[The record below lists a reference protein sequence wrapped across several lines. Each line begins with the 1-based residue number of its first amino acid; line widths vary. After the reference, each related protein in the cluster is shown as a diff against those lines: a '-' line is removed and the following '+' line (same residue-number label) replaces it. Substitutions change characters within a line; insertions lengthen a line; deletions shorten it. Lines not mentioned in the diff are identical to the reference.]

1 MADRHYANGMPVSSP
16 APAAEKDGGLA
27 SWVRA
32 AIVLMLG
39 AYLGAGAML
48 PWKLAAVALGA
59 AGVVVGVV
67 ATIKAFR
74 GAVPVVLRVTIAVAT
89 LACLLFTLSTGLQ
102 SLFYHATSEY
112 EQCLRG
118 SVTDRTTAKCQ
129 REYEEKLRNLD
140 GLPGS

>member
-1 MADRHYANGMPVSSP
+1 
-16 APAAEKDGGLA
+16 
-27 SWVRA
+27 
-32 AIVLMLG
+32 
-39 AYLGAGAML
+39 
-48 PWKLAAVALGA
+48 
-59 AGVVVGVV
+59 
-67 ATIKAFR
+67 
-74 GAVPVVLRVTIAVAT
+74 VPVVLRVTIAVAT

-118 SVTDRTTAKCQ
+118 SVTDRTTAACQ